1 MTIVTNRRSPMKI
14 TAAKFKAE
22 CLKLM
27 DQVALKHSEIVIT
40 KRGKPVARLVAA
52 VADKGSAR
60 VGVFGRMKDSVEIL
74 GDITKPLDEKWSA
87 DE

>member
-1 MTIVTNRRSPMKI
+1 MKI

-27 DQVALKHSEIVIT
+27 DQVASKHSEIVIT

-52 VADKGSAR
+52 GNAKTNAQ
-60 VGVFGRMKDSVEIL
+60 VGVFGWMKGSVEVL
-74 GDITKPLDEKWSA
+74 GDITESLDEKWSA

>member
-1 MTIVTNRRSPMKI
+1 MKI

-52 VADKGSAR
+52 SPDKVTTH
-60 VGVFGRMKDSVEIL
+60 VGVFGCMKGSVEVL

>member
-1 MTIVTNRRSPMKI
+1 MKI

-27 DQVALKHSEIVIT
+27 DQVASKHSEIVIT
-40 KRGKPVARLVAA
+40 KRGKPVARLVSA
-52 VADKGSAR
+52 VSDKTTAQA
-60 VGVFGRMKDSVEIL
+60 GVFGWMKGSVEVL
-74 GDITKPLDEKWSA
+74 GDITEPLSEKWSA